1 MQHHEFR
8 NTHTCIFTIPV
19 LMLNIYIL
27 PFCECTKDDK
37 YFYVIFMLQGLFV
50 ERYDKYIR

>member
-1 MQHHEFR
+1 
-8 NTHTCIFTIPV
+8 
-19 LMLNIYIL
+19 MLNIYIL

-50 ERYDKYIR
+50 EGMINIYNKKI